1 MMYGWFGLSA
11 TDMAAMANGTYE
23 APASQEAKEK
33 AEQVAADAKK
43 SPEEL
48 LQDGFRA
55 CKEAGHKLP
64 KRLLGQVDRETG
76 KMTDQF
82 TQLEGHEAEV
92 SKIIMDS
99 FLAQLDNELQERG
112 LIEPIE
118 EEDEL

>member
-1 MMYGWFGLSA
+1 MYGWFGLSA
-11 TDMAAMANGTYE
+11 TDMAAMADGTYV
-23 APASQEAKEK
+23 APASKEAKEK
-33 AEQVAADAKK
+33 AEQVAADSKK
-43 SPEEL
+43 SPEER

-64 KRLLGQVDRETG
+64 RRLLGQVDRETG

-92 SKIIMDS
+92 SRIIMDS

-112 LIEPIE
+112 LIEIE
-118 EEDEL
+118 EEDDGS